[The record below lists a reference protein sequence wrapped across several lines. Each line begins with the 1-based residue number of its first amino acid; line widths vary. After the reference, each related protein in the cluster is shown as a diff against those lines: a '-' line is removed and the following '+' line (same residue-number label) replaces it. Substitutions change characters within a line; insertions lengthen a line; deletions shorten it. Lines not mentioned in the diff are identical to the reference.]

1 MTTASLSGE
10 LRDLYTEESARIQQQ
25 FAVTGDGS
33 LAVRERTR
41 LVETIA
47 LRLWRE
53 IISRDESG
61 PPGFTLVALGG
72 FGRGWLFPHSDV
84 DILFLHAG
92 GDTESACKDPIRRF
106 SQEMW
111 DLHLKLSPAT
121 RVLSECDR
129 FDAANVE
136 FTISLLDC
144 RYLAG
149 DRALFDRL
157 HDKVIPKLVMREA
170 QSLVQSLAEVTRS
183 RHAKYGNTV
192 FHLEPN
198 VKDGP
203 GGLRDDNVACSRF
216 AAFSTFARAATTIF
230 CCGNRRTRQPLAR
243 SAHRTQ
249 MSPMPRVGCAFTSA
263 RRDRCIACA
272 RSCWKKFRPRG
283 RPFTA
288 SFSTGDRGFRMRTSR
303 LWTD

>member
-1 MTTASLSGE
+1 MGPGMTTASLSGE

-33 LAVRERTR
+33 LAIRERTR
-41 LVETIA
+41 LLETIA

-53 IISRDESG
+53 TIAPDENG
-61 PPGFTLVALGG
+61 PPGFALVALGG

-92 GDTESACKDPIRRF
+92 GDTESAFKDPIRRF

-129 FDAANVE
+129 FEAANVE

-183 RHAKYGNTV
+183 RHAKYIS
-192 FHLEPN
+192 
-198 VKDGP
+198 
-203 GGLRDDNVACSRF
+203 GGMSSSFVTCTFSRYARPSECGCS
-216 AAFSTFARAATTIF
+216 AST
-230 CCGNRRTRQPLAR
+230 
-243 SAHRTQ
+243 
-249 MSPMPRVGCAFTSA
+249 
-263 RRDRCIACA
+263 
-272 RSCWKKFRPRG
+272 RG
-283 RPFTA
+283 
-288 SFSTGDRGFRMRTSR
+288 
-303 LWTD
+303 